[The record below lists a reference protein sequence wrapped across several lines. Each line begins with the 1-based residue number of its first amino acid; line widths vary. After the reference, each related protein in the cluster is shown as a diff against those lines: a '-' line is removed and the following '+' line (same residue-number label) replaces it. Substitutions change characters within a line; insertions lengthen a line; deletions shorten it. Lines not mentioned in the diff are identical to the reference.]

1 MEFLGY
7 TIDVAYLTESGLS
20 ILAKVVIALLI
31 FFVGK
36 WLAKKAVIVGK
47 SIMAR
52 SKLDNTVASFLSN
65 VLYGLLLVVVILA
78 ALNEVGVN
86 TTSVVAILGGAA
98 VAIGLSLKDQL
109 ANFAAGV
116 MIILFR
122 PFSKGDYVKINDLE
136 GTVSD
141 ITLVN
146 TRLLTLS
153 NNEVI
158 IPNSDITTNA
168 TVNYTSQQT
177 HRTEIPIGIGY
188 GADIKTAKDI
198 LLDLATNHPL
208 TLKDPK
214 PMVNVTSLGDNAVE
228 LTIFVWSKNADWRR
242 VNWDLLEQA
251 KYALDENDI
260 EIPFPQRCVHVEG
273 LDKLQK
279 IMQKEK

>member
-65 VLYGLLLVVVILA
+65 VLYGLLLVVVIMA

-122 PFSKGDYVKINDLE
+122 PFNKDDYVKINDLE

-146 TRLLTLS
+146 IVNAAITSHHS
-153 NNEVI
+153 NG
-158 IPNSDITTNA
+158 DITTN
-168 TVNYTSQQT
+168 
-177 HRTEIPIGIGY
+177 HRHSLNSPHQIPIGLWGHQKLKTWTSHQSSAHAKRPR
-188 GADIKTAKDI
+188 AD
-198 LLDLATNHPL
+198 
-208 TLKDPK
+208 
-214 PMVNVTSLGDNAVE
+214 G
-228 LTIFVWSKNADWRR
+228 
-242 VNWDLLEQA
+242 
-251 KYALDENDI
+251 
-260 EIPFPQRCVHVEG
+260 
-273 LDKLQK
+273 
-279 IMQKEK
+279 